1 MGTSVGPQSQT
12 GWMQTKGKNL
22 DLRFAFLAML
32 KPPPWQDCLSGLPWC
47 RRLGWASLREPLAD
61 LGRRIFNAINV
72 PFGLEVVITQHDKL
86 NKGQE

>member
-1 MGTSVGPQSQT
+1 MDADQREKSRSEVCISSNAEASTLAGLLVGASVVPQVRMA
-12 GWMQTKGKNL
+12 G
-22 DLRFAFLAML
+22 
-32 KPPPWQDCLSGLPWC
+32 
-47 RRLGWASLREPLAD
+47 LREPLAD